1 MAQVVSVHAAPC
13 GKKDPNSP
21 AHNAN
26 GLHLS
31 PRVDRIRPLS
41 ETFDTSFSAGE
52 VWAGCGPSL
61 PRAALSRVARVETL
75 SGRADS
81 RVEQILGSRR
91 FSGRACRDPHRLTR
105 PVLMTDTLTA
115 WMTAYRDAWQSN
127 VPADIRALFTEDA
140 VFYKEPFN
148 EPLRGHEAIVAMW
161 LKHQDGTF
169 TSTFGWKPLSVTD
182 DLSFIQGET
191 DYGSVKYSNLWV
203 IRLAADGRATEFTE
217 WWMDQSKP
225 S

>member
-1 MAQVVSVHAAPC
+1 
-13 GKKDPNSP
+13 
-21 AHNAN
+21 
-26 GLHLS
+26 
-31 PRVDRIRPLS
+31 
-41 ETFDTSFSAGE
+41 
-52 VWAGCGPSL
+52 
-61 PRAALSRVARVETL
+61 
-75 SGRADS
+75 
-81 RVEQILGSRR
+81 
-91 FSGRACRDPHRLTR
+91 
-105 PVLMTDTLTA
+105 MTDTLTA

-203 IRLAADGRATEFTE
+203 IRLAPDGRATEFTE